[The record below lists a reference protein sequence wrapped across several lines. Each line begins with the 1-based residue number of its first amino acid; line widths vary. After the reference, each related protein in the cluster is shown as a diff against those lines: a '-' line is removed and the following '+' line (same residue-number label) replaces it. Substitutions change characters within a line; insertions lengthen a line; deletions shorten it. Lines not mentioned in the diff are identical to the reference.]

1 MSLHDDFKPV
11 IAVLTMHDDQ
21 RGFRGNHQNFLDI
34 IQTGENMGYQV
45 YIVTVRDL
53 NVSGPTVKGYTYNK
67 GSGKWTSQ
75 SFPLPHVLY
84 NRIPYREDERKP
96 SVQRKI
102 EECMQA
108 GIELYNPF
116 FFNKWDLFEWLK
128 KSKSTQ
134 HLIPHT
140 RRMRSATTLGTVLRA
155 FPYLYLKPESGKAG
169 KGIMMLKFQEKE
181 RLPFRLRIQSSRKST
196 TYKAATLAKLWS
208 RIRRETGHTPYIM
221 QQGIELASSR
231 KRPFDLRVLV
241 QKNGKGQWSVTGI
254 GARLAGSRSI
264 TTHVPRGGSVEDPEK
279 LLTDLFGE
287 ETTTTLMKKVRS
299 TSLTIARQVERG
311 SGHTLGE
318 MSMDLGI
325 DDLGEIWFFEANAKP
340 MKFDE
345 PQIRKKS
352 LERIF
357 QYSAYLARQ
366 SKR

>member
-11 IAVLTMHDDQ
+11 IAVLTMHDNQ

-34 IQTGENMGYQV
+34 IQTGESMGYQV

-53 NVSGPTVKGYTYNK
+53 DVTGPTVMGYTYNK

-102 EECMQA
+102 EECKQA

-134 HLIPHT
+134 RLIPHT
-140 RRMRSATTLGTVLRA
+140 RRMRSASTLGMVLRT

-181 RLPFRLRIQSSRKST
+181 RLPFRLKIQSSRKST
-196 TYKAATLAKLWS
+196 TYKAATLAKLWT

-264 TTHVPRGGSVEDPEK
+264 TTHVPRGGSVEDPEQ
-279 LLTDLFGE
+279 LLTELFGE
-287 ETTTTLMKKVRS
+287 ETTAALMKRVKS
-299 TSLTIARQVERG
+299 TSLMIARQVERG

-345 PQIRKKS
+345 PQIRKRS